1 MEVTAMPFV
10 RANPNEYLLVGRG
23 GGLENRGSAVQ
34 SFLWPGTVYVVVPS
48 GRQEAAFE
56 FTQETRDGIPLRF
69 KGVVIY
75 RITDPIAA
83 AERFDFADAAGT
95 RRISELLTHVVLGEL
110 RHAVSHMT
118 MAECIE
124 ERKTTLSEV
133 VRTALEVTT
142 RDPDQAGGWGITVEI
157 AQLAQVFIVDGELRS
172 QLEAGVRNEIRLQSE
187 QSDIQ
192 TSEQAR
198 LTSMASGERV
208 AARKLEDDLE
218 SLRRDEAL
226 FAARMESDGAKANA
240 EAPVRLL
247 KIAREVEVLR
257 EELAMRELKTRV
269 RASKVEHDLL
279 KPRAEQELRR
289 EILPIEQAPEIID
302 AAAGVFRGA
311 NLSIYGEGAQLL
323 GQVAPL
329 LEVLAGAV
337 RQATPAGAADPGS
350 VAPDERPG

>member
-1 MEVTAMPFV
+1 VI
-10 RANPNEYLLVGRG
+10 
-23 GGLENRGSAVQ
+23 
-34 SFLWPGTVYVVVPS
+34 VPS

-56 FTQETRDGIPLRF
+56 FTQETKDGIPLRF

-75 RITDPIAA
+75 RITDPVAA
-83 AERFDFADAAGT
+83 AERFDFLDAAGT
-95 RRISELLTHVVLGEL
+95 RRISEMLTHVVLGEL

-124 ERKTTLSEV
+124 ERKTALSEV
-133 VRTALEVTT
+133 VRSALDATT
-142 RDPDQAGGWGITVEI
+142 QPREGAGGWGITVEI
-157 AQLAQVFIVDGELRS
+157 AQLAQVFIVDAELRS

-187 QSDIQ
+187 QSSIQ
-192 TSEQAR
+192 TNEQAK
-198 LTSMASGERV
+198 LASMASGERV
-208 AARKLEDDLE
+208 AARKLDADLE

-226 FAARMESDGAKANA
+226 FAARMESEGSKANA

-247 KIAREVEVLR
+247 KIAREVEVLS

-289 EILPIEQAPEIID
+289 EILPLEQAPQIVE
-302 AAAGVFRGA
+302 AAASVFQDA

-337 RQATPAGAADPGS
+337 RQARPGGVSESGDASAGAP
-350 VAPDERPG
+350 RQ